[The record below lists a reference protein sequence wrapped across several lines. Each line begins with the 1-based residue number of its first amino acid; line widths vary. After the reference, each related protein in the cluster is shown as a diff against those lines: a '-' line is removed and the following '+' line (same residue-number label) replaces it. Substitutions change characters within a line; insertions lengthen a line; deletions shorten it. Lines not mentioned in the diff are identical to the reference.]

1 MQPEG
6 DGLSSAFSRRSFLR
20 SGAALLGTTA
30 VPAAFQTL
38 LAREAW
44 GGRSRAPSSPV
55 ANPYGEP
62 IPAIDQT
69 TGLALLALP
78 PDFTYRSHGWT
89 GDLMSDGFP
98 TPPNHDGM
106 GVVQVLPGRA
116 GDLVLV
122 RNHEVAFGAVI
133 GGATTPIYDATRLGR
148 GGVGGGTTTLTFRRG
163 QFISSVA
170 SLAGT
175 STNCAGGVTPWGSWL
190 TCEESLID
198 GTAVGA
204 LPHGYVFEVPAPSL
218 GPASAVPIYDMGL
231 MRHEAAAV
239 DPRSGCV
246 YETEDSNPHSGFYR
260 FRPTDRGGRVGSLEN
275 GGALE
280 MLRVIGS
287 EGADLDEPEA
297 GQTFAVDWV
306 PIDFPD
312 TVPPDAEGQL
322 LYDGPSAPYT
332 EGRDRGGA
340 RFKRLE
346 GCWYG
351 GGSIWFVD
359 TSGGADG
366 NGVVWRYEPAAD
378 ESAPGLLECFF
389 VAESAAAADNIDN
402 ITVSPRGGLLCCE
415 DGGSASGT
423 HLVGFTREGASFPF
437 AQNRLQLPNGVPGK
451 PAILAGDYR
460 SSEFAGACFDPSG
473 RWLFAN
479 TQRPGV
485 TYAISGPWARGPL

>member
-1 MQPEG
+1 MNSG
-6 DGLSSAFSRRSFLR
+6 FSRRSFLR
-20 SGAALLGTTA
+20 SGAALLGTAA

-44 GGRSRAPSSPV
+44 AGRPRAVSSPV

-89 GDLMSDGFP
+89 GDLMTDGAP
-98 TPPNHDGM
+98 TPPTHDGM

-122 RNHEVAFGAVI
+122 RNHEIAFGPVI
-133 GGATTPIYDATRLGR
+133 GGGNAPVYDATRLGR
-148 GGVGGGTTTLTFRRG
+148 GGLGGGTTTLTFRRG
-163 QFISSVA
+163 QFLSTVA
-170 SLAGT
+170 SLGGTAG
-175 STNCAGGVTPWGSWL
+175 NCAGGVTPWGSWL
-190 TCEESLID
+190 SCEETLFD

-204 LPHGYVFEVPAPSL
+204 LPHGFVFEVPAPSL

-231 MRHEAAAV
+231 LRHEAAAV
-239 DPRSGCV
+239 DPRNGCV

-260 FRPTDRGGRVGSLEN
+260 YRPHDRSGRVGSLEV
-275 GGALE
+275 GGTLE
-280 MLRVIGS
+280 MLRVVGQG
-287 EGADLDEPEA
+287 GADLDAPETGA
-297 GQTFAVDWV
+297 TFAVDWV
-306 PIDFPD
+306 PIDAP
-312 TVPPDAEGQL
+312 TAVPEDAAGQL
-322 LYDGPSAPYT
+322 FYDGPSSPYT

-366 NGVVWRYEPAAD
+366 NGVVWRYEPASD
-378 ESAPGLLECFF
+378 EAAPGLLEAFF
-389 VAESAAAADNIDN
+389 VASSAAAADNIDN
-402 ITVSPRGGLLCCE
+402 ITVSPRGGIVCCE
-415 DGGSASGT
+415 DSGSGAGT
-423 HLVGFTREGASFPF
+423 RLIGMTRDGASFPF
-437 AQNRLQLPNGVPGK
+437 AHNRLDLPTGVPGR
-451 PAILAGDYR
+451 PAIAPGDYR
-460 SSEFAGACFDPSG
+460 GSEFCGACFDPSG